1 MSKHTSRRYRKA
13 HDRNVWVFSQL
24 NHDLQ
29 PEQIARI
36 IVAASLAQAQRE
48 TDARRSEVE
57 DLAAENGLPVI
68 PVDDAGEGAQED
80 ER

>member
-1 MSKHTSRRYRKA
+1 MSKNTSRRFRKA
-13 HDRNVWVFSQL
+13 HDRRVWVFSQL

-48 TDARRSEVE
+48 ADARRASTEALADETTTDPDDSVAGKGGKEV
-57 DLAAENGLPVI
+57 AS
-68 PVDDAGEGAQED
+68 
-80 ER
+80 

>member
-1 MSKHTSRRYRKA
+1 MSKNTSRRYRKA
-13 HDRNVWVFSQL
+13 HDRRVWVFSQL

-48 TDARRSEVE
+48 ADARRASTEALADE
-57 DLAAENGLPVI
+57 TTADAAAAESSESGKE
-68 PVDDAGEGAQED
+68 DAS
-80 ER
+80 

>member
-1 MSKHTSRRYRKA
+1 MSKNTSRRYRKA
-13 HDRNVWVFSQL
+13 HDRRVWVFSQL

-48 TDARRSEVE
+48 ADARRASTEAQA
-57 DLAAENGLPVI
+57 DGTTADANAAESS
-68 PVDDAGEGAQED
+68 EGGKEAAS
-80 ER
+80 

>member
-1 MSKHTSRRYRKA
+1 MSKNTSRRYRKA
-13 HDRNVWVFSQL
+13 HDRRVWVFSQL

-48 TDARRSEVE
+48 ADARRASTEAQADVTIADADETGASTRGKE
-57 DLAAENGLPVI
+57 DAS
-68 PVDDAGEGAQED
+68 
-80 ER
+80 

>member
-1 MSKHTSRRYRKA
+1 MSKNTSRRYRKA
-13 HDRNVWVFSQL
+13 HDRRVWVFSQL

-48 TDARRSEVE
+48 ADARRASTEALADE
-57 DLAAENGLPVI
+57 TTADADAAESRGGGKE
-68 PVDDAGEGAQED
+68 DAS
-80 ER
+80 

>member
-13 HDRNVWVFSQL
+13 HDRRVWVFSQL

-48 TDARRSEVE
+48 ADARRASTAARADETTAPAG
-57 DLAAENGLPVI
+57 AAESSESGKE
-68 PVDDAGEGAQED
+68 DAS
-80 ER
+80 

>member
-1 MSKHTSRRYRKA
+1 MSKNTSRRYRKA
-13 HDRNVWVFSQL
+13 HDRRVWVFSQL

-48 TDARRSEVE
+48 ADARRASMEPQA
-57 DLAAENGLPVI
+57 DGTTTDANAAESSDGGKE
-68 PVDDAGEGAQED
+68 DAS
-80 ER
+80 

>member
-1 MSKHTSRRYRKA
+1 MSKNTSYRHRNS
-13 HDRNVWVFSQL
+13 HDRRVWVFSQL

-48 TDARRSEVE
+48 ADARRASTEAQADE
-57 DLAAENGLPVI
+57 TTTDADAAESSEGGK
-68 PVDDAGEGAQED
+68 DDAS
-80 ER
+80 

>member
-13 HDRNVWVFSQL
+13 HDRRVWVFSQL
-24 NHDLQ
+24 NHDLR

-48 TDARRSEVE
+48 ADARRATTETRAEESTTDADQSGASEGGKE
-57 DLAAENGLPVI
+57 AAS
-68 PVDDAGEGAQED
+68 
-80 ER
+80 

>member
-1 MSKHTSRRYRKA
+1 MSKNTSRRYRKA
-13 HDRNVWVFSQL
+13 HDRRVWVFSQL

-48 TDARRSEVE
+48 ADARRASSEALASESATDPVE
-57 DLAAENGLPVI
+57 SVTDTGGKE
-68 PVDDAGEGAQED
+68 DAS
-80 ER
+80 

>member
-1 MSKHTSRRYRKA
+1 MSKNTSRRYRKA
-13 HDRNVWVFSQL
+13 HDRRVWVFSQL

-48 TDARRSEVE
+48 ADARRASAQALADETTANAGTAEASEGGKE
-57 DLAAENGLPVI
+57 DAS
-68 PVDDAGEGAQED
+68 
-80 ER
+80 

>member
-1 MSKHTSRRYRKA
+1 MSKNTSRRYRKA
-13 HDRNVWVFSQL
+13 HDRRVWVFSQL

-48 TDARRSEVE
+48 ADARRASTKALADETTA
-57 DLAAENGLPVI
+57 DAGAAESSEGGKE
-68 PVDDAGEGAQED
+68 DAS
-80 ER
+80 

>member
-1 MSKHTSRRYRKA
+1 MSKNTSRRYRKA
-13 HDRNVWVFSQL
+13 HDRRVWVFSQL

-48 TDARRSEVE
+48 ADARRASTEAQGDEPINEADETGASER
-57 DLAAENGLPVI
+57 GKG
-68 PVDDAGEGAQED
+68 DAS
-80 ER
+80 

>member
-1 MSKHTSRRYRKA
+1 MSKNTSRRYRKA
-13 HDRNVWVFSQL
+13 HDRRVWVFSQL

-48 TDARRSEVE
+48 ADARRASTEALADE
-57 DLAAENGLPVI
+57 TTADAGAAESSEGGKE
-68 PVDDAGEGAQED
+68 DAS
-80 ER
+80 

>member
-1 MSKHTSRRYRKA
+1 MSKNTSRRYRKA
-13 HDRNVWVFSQL
+13 HDRRVWVFSQL

-48 TDARRSEVE
+48 ADARRASTEAQADE
-57 DLAAENGLPVI
+57 TTADADETGASTNGK
-68 PVDDAGEGAQED
+68 DYAS
-80 ER
+80 

>member
-1 MSKHTSRRYRKA
+1 MSKNTSRRYRKA
-13 HDRNVWVFSQL
+13 HDRRVWVFSQL

-48 TDARRSEVE
+48 ADARRASKEARADE
-57 DLAAENGLPVI
+57 TTADADAAESSEGGKE
-68 PVDDAGEGAQED
+68 DAS
-80 ER
+80 

>member
-1 MSKHTSRRYRKA
+1 MSKNTPRRYRKA
-13 HDRNVWVFSQL
+13 HDRRVWVFSQL

-48 TDARRSEVE
+48 ADARRASTEALADETTAAANPAEPSDGGKE
-57 DLAAENGLPVI
+57 DAS
-68 PVDDAGEGAQED
+68 
-80 ER
+80 

>member
-1 MSKHTSRRYRKA
+1 MSKNSSRRYRKA
-13 HDRNVWVFSQL
+13 HDRRVWVFSQL

-48 TDARRSEVE
+48 ADARRASTEA
-57 DLAAENGLPVI
+57 L
-68 PVDDAGEGAQED
+68 AGESATDADATGADTGGKED
-80 ER
+80 AS